1 MLFILV
7 MEVVNALFCK
17 ANDWSLFHQLGASQ
31 NTHWVSLYA
40 DDLIVFLIPA
50 APDLE
55 LAMSIL
61 KIFEGAS
68 GLACNMSK
76 CQLALIQCEAGHIEL
91 ATQFLPCSVTNFP
104 LHYLGIPLSVTSLL
118 KAAWQRLIY
127 NVADKLPPLKG
138 KLMHKS
144 GRLTLIKSTLAAVLI
159 HSALCLELPVW
170 VRKALVKIMHVFL
183 WTGNEAVQSG
193 KCAVAW
199 DYVQRPLALGSLGI
213 PDLRL
218 MGMSL
223 RLRWL

>member
-1 MLFILV
+1 
-7 MEVVNALFCK
+7 
-17 ANDWSLFHQLGASQ
+17 
-31 NTHWVSLYA
+31 
-40 DDLIVFLIPA
+40 VFLIPA
-50 APDLE
+50 AADLE

-76 CQLALIQCEAGHIEL
+76 CQLALIQCEASHIEL

-159 HSALCLELPVW
+159 HSALCLELPAW

-199 DYVQRPLALGSLGI
+199 ASLTSGSWGCPSGCVGSSCSTTGQDHGLGSSRGDRGFLQGI
-213 PDLRL
+213 NRVC
-218 MGMSL
+218 G
-223 RLRWL
+223 W